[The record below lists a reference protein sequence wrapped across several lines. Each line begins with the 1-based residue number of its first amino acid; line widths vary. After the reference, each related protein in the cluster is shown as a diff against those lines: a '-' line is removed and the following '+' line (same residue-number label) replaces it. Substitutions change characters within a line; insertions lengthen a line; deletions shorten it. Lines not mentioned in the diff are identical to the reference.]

1 MNKYIN
7 TSNANYILIGLFILF
22 NLLFIFPRLAVM
34 KLPPDDLVANWATLQ
49 YFFSYRLEFMK
60 RGLIGTLLDIFNI
73 QPTLK
78 TIWILS
84 LLFANM
90 VFILIYNYL
99 KTIFKDLQNSST
111 WIIVFLFLF
120 TISPATAW
128 NFGYGVGRADLFN
141 LAIELLIVYIII
153 FNNNKSHIII
163 PILLVLGILL
173 HEAFLFMSVPII
185 LALLFDKYVHK
196 KISLS
201 IIMSSSIAICCVVL
215 VIILYGKIDPINFES
230 LYMSIYRKPLP
241 ENLPTINT
249 FMIVTSSLSTNV
261 IFTLKEYF
269 TLHVWKYF
277 IIALPLLASYSYIYV
292 KPIKFSSLPIEK
304 KILFVSPFL
313 IFPMFILG
321 VDIYRWF
328 SMMLINM
335 FIVSTYFI
343 STKIVTFSD
352 YKTKG
357 MKIAL
362 YIIIFYSLL
371 GALGARSSFPYVS
384 MFFDRVL

>member
-1 MNKYIN
+1 MD
-7 TSNANYILIGLFILF
+7 
-22 NLLFIFPRLAVM
+22 LLGVM